1 MLIALKTILHTL
13 LLPPGGPLLLAIAG
27 TWLIARRGSAVRSRR
42 AGWALL
48 LAGLAALWLLAT
60 PLVAKALSRAAQR
73 CPPLDLGRPLQ
84 AQAIVILGGDGPRL
98 AAPEYGGEPA
108 VRLTLLER
116 LNYGAFIARR
126 TGLPVAISG
135 APDEALAM
143 RISLAR
149 DFGVDTRWTEDR
161 SRDTFENAQFCS
173 TLLRPLGITRVVL
186 VTDGD
191 HEWRAMREFVA
202 AGFSVVPA
210 PVGLQAPQR
219 ISINSFIPRATALA
233 DSTEALYELIGTVA
247 QTLFET
253 LHLRRHSL

>member
-1 MLIALKTILHTL
+1 MLIALKTLLHTL

-27 TWLIARRGSAVRSRR
+27 TWLIARRGAARSRR

-48 LAGLAALWLLAT
+48 LAGLAALWLLAN
-60 PLVAKALSRAAQR
+60 PLVAEVLGRAAQR

-84 AQAIVILGGDGPRL
+84 AQAIVILGGDRERL
-98 AAPEYGGEPA
+98 GAPEYGGEPA

-135 APDEALAM
+135 SDDEALAM
-143 RISLAR
+143 RVSLAR

-161 SRDTFENAQFCS
+161 SRDTFQNAQFCS
-173 TLLRPLGITRVVL
+173 TLLRPLGITRIVL
-186 VTDGD
+186 VTDAD

-210 PVGLQAPQR
+210 PVGVQVPEHVSLH
-219 ISINSFIPRATALA
+219 SFIPSATALS
-233 DSTEALYELIGTVA
+233 DSTEALYELIGNVA
-247 QTLFET
+247 RLAFEK